1 MERLRYHI
9 RATLEFYNGLN
20 LLDSLGFTVIED
32 REELEGVDAF
42 VVREHFK
49 SWVES
54 APQLEQGTTQAH
66 IQSGF
71 QIWESQRHFYYIQ
84 VDAEVL
90 ESVVYKAEA
99 PPANDARSAG
109 FVKVVTRYWEPYPTR
124 DSNSPQERFK
134 GAQRM
139 MSVGWWWIFTNVVE
153 FY

>member
-9 RATLEFYNGLN
+9 RATLEFYNGQD
-20 LLDSLGFTVIED
+20 LLDSLGLPVIED

-66 IQSGF
+66 IQSWF
-71 QIWESQRHFYYIQ
+71 QIWEFQRYLYCIQ
-84 VDAEVL
+84 VDAEVS

-109 FVKVVTRYWEPYPTR
+109 FVKIVSRYWELYGTR
-124 DSNSPQERFK
+124 DSNPPRERFK
-134 GAQRM
+134 GARRV
-139 MSVGWWWIFTNVVE
+139 MSVR
-153 FY
+153 